1 MSYPGSPVKG
11 QGPGDGEERH
21 ANHKVIENGGSK
33 ENLFHF
39 GMISMIYFFGEYR

>member
-11 QGPGDGEERH
+11 HGPGEREERD
-21 ANHKVIENGGSK
+21 AIRKVIQNWGSK

-39 GMISMIYFFGEYR
+39 GIISMIYFFGEYR

>member
-11 QGPGDGEERH
+11 QGPGEREERD
-21 ANHKVIENGGSK
+21 ANRKVIQNWGSK

-39 GMISMIYFFGEYR
+39 GAISMIYFFGEYR